1 MKKVLFVCV
10 ENSCRSQMAEAF
22 GKRLGKD
29 IFDSYS
35 SGSNPSGQVNKKA
48 MASMKSIGYDMTH
61 HASKSLDDIP
71 QIKYDYVI
79 TMGCGDE
86 CPFVQSK
93 NKIDW
98 QIADPKNLE
107 MAQFN
112 NVRDS
117 IKNKVLELVEA
128 IKSST

>member
-1 MKKVLFVCV
+1 
-10 ENSCRSQMAEAF
+10 MAEAF
-22 GKRLGKD
+22 GKTLGKD

-48 MASMKSIGYDMTH
+48 LASMKSIGYDMTSH
-61 HASKSLDDIP
+61 SSKSLDDIP

-79 TMGCGDE
+79 TMGCGDK
-86 CPFVQSK
+86 CPLIQT
-93 NKIDW
+93 NTRIDW
-98 QIADPKNLE
+98 QIPDPKHLE
-107 MAQFN
+107 MARFN
-112 NVRDS
+112 KVRDN

>member
-22 GKRLGKD
+22 GKILGKD

-48 MASMKSIGYDMTH
+48 LASMKSIGYDMTSH
-61 HASKSLDDIP
+61 SSKSLDGIP

-79 TMGCGDE
+79 TMGCGDA
-86 CPFVQSK
+86 CPFVQCH

-98 QIADPKNLE
+98 QITDPKNME

-112 NVRDS
+112 KVRDS
-117 IKNKVLELVEA
+117 IKNKVLELVETT
-128 IKSST
+128 KSST

>member
-22 GKRLGKD
+22 GKTLGKD

-48 MASMKSIGYDMTH
+48 LASMKSIGYDMTSH
-61 HASKSLDDIP
+61 SSKSLDDIP

-79 TMGCGDE
+79 TMGCGDK
-86 CPFVQSK
+86 CPLIQT
-93 NKIDW
+93 NTRIDW
-98 QIADPKNLE
+98 QIPDPKHLE
-107 MAQFN
+107 IEQFN
-112 NVRDS
+112 NVRDT